1 VDKNFPLYRQI
12 KMSERSVGFKLVKY
26 IYIVLLV
33 LGLFSSAVLFVVGLC
48 ALTDNGE
55 NRHIYENFMKY
66 YGIDELDFQP
76 VFNKTHYLNRFNF
89 DEDNYDKQ
97 SFFGTFMV
105 FVGLISILFETIA
118 LIGAIKEN
126 IMITTTILIL
136 MVMGTVSS
144 LCTINRIDACTLVTQ
159 LLFIILAALYV
170 ILLKKELNQRRS
182 HLYTTDVEMN
192 NNLNKGFSNQAFKSE
207 TMEKYVSINGAPP
220 PYKNDI

>member
-1 VDKNFPLYRQI
+1 
-12 KMSERSVGFKLVKY
+12 MSERSVGFKLVKY
-26 IYIVLLV
+26 IYIILLV
-33 LGLFSSAVLFVVGLC
+33 LGLFSSAVLFIVGLC

-55 NRHIYENFMKY
+55 NSDIYESFMRY
-66 YGIDELDFQP
+66 YGIDELNFQP

-97 SFFGTFMV
+97 SFFGTLMV

-136 MVMGTVSS
+136 MVIGTVSS
-144 LCTINRIDACTLVTQ
+144 LSTINSIDTCTLATQ
-159 LLFIILAALYV
+159 FLFILMAALYAV
-170 ILLKKELNQRRS
+170 LLKKELNPRRS

-192 NNLNKGFSNQAFKSE
+192 NNRNKGYSNQAFKSE
-207 TMEKYVSINGAPP
+207 TTEKYVSINGNPP
-220 PYKNDI
+220 PYNEVNQNKNNI

>member
-1 VDKNFPLYRQI
+1 
-12 KMSERSVGFKLVKY
+12 MSERSVGFKLVKY

-97 SFFGTFMV
+97 SKSFRYQIYSY
-105 FVGLISILFETIA
+105 LYKKILFQKNYKIYNKTRE
-118 LIGAIKEN
+118 LIIVKIIYKSVN
-126 IMITTTILIL
+126 YCLNRDFI
-136 MVMGTVSS
+136 VMYYSLSAAEGLYSRVREMTFLLNRFSS
-144 LCTINRIDACTLVTQ
+144 HN
-159 LLFIILAALYV
+159 
-170 ILLKKELNQRRS
+170 
-182 HLYTTDVEMN
+182 
-192 NNLNKGFSNQAFKSE
+192 
-207 TMEKYVSINGAPP
+207 
-220 PYKNDI
+220 